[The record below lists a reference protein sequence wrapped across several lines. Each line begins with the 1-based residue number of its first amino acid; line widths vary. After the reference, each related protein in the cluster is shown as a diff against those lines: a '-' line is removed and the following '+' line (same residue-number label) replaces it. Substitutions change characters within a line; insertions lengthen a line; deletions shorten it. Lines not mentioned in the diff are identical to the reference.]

1 MGTTDVE
8 ALLLRIEASASKL
21 EKDMAKANLIFDR
34 GAKRMEAQAKS
45 LGAKIGGRLGA
56 SIADT
61 ASSYTTRIATVV
73 AAAFSA
79 DKVLEASQAYIR
91 ATNALK
97 VAGLSGAALSG
108 TFDRLYAIAQANS
121 TPIETLVG
129 LYSKAAQAQ
138 RSLGASS
145 DQLIGFSTAVAQA
158 LRVSGQS
165 AEEAQGALLQL
176 GQAISG
182 TNVQAE
188 EYNSLID
195 GAYPLLQAAA
205 SGIKEAGGD
214 VAKLTQLVKAGEV
227 SSRAFFYGVLAGAP
241 VLTDKLAGS
250 TKTASQAWTEFQNAL
265 TKAVGEIDAAT
276 GATANFSSSM
286 SDLAKWVGRLPE
298 LLEASSSAWASFKTR
313 VNEAAAAFNAF
324 LGYNDEA
331 AMRAAGL
338 VPIAE
343 ARAELA
349 KATLLAKSAA
359 VKRDRAAVPESSATK
374 AAKARIASAF
384 GVLDEKRAADQI
396 RQISLKDHP
405 ASTKAK
411 GGAGGSDENDYTR
424 TKQRIEEHTAAM
436 KTEIDTLGLEEE
448 AKIRARKAQE
458 LKTAADR
465 AGISLTP
472 EMVAEIDRVSA
483 AYAAQQ
489 VALEKAEEAQ
499 RRIRE
504 QQRYLAETF
513 ADGLADLVVEGRSFA
528 DVAEQIA
535 KSLAKAAI
543 QAALLGSGPLA
554 GLFGTSVSSSGG
566 LLGSL
571 FKSLLSLD
579 EGGWTGGGARRSVA
593 GVVHGQEYVV
603 RAGVA
608 KKYLPLLEAI
618 NRGAPGFA
626 SGGFVGSTP
635 SMPLPALAPR
645 ASARSGRDRAPIT
658 VAMTVQVADAAS
670 FRKSQTQIAAEMVR
684 ALRRGQR
691 VM

>member
-34 GAKRMEAQAKS
+34 GAKRMEAQAKAV
-45 LGAKIGGRLGA
+45 GAKIGGRLGA
-56 SIADT
+56 TIAGT
-61 ASSYTTRIATVV
+61 AASYTTRIATVV

-91 ATNALK
+91 ANNALK
-97 VAGLSGAALSG
+97 VAGLSGAALTS

-121 TPIETLVG
+121 TPIEMLVG

-205 SGIKEAGGD
+205 AGIKEAGGD

-265 TKAVGEIDAAT
+265 TKAVGELDAAT
-276 GATANFSSSM
+276 GATANLSENLSG
-286 SDLAKWVGRLPE
+286 LAQWMGRLPD
-298 LLEASSSAWASFKTR
+298 LLDASSSAWASFKAR

-324 LGYNDEA
+324 MGYNDEA

-349 KATLLAKSAA
+349 KATLATAAAKSRYTTGGGFGVDAAEVDKRIAAAFDALQAPKTSA
-359 VKRDRAAVPESSATK
+359 VKP
-374 AAKARIASAF
+374 
-384 GVLDEKRAADQI
+384 
-396 RQISLKDHP
+396 ISLKDYP
-405 ASTKAK
+405 ASAKTK

-424 TKQRIEEHTAAM
+424 TKQRIEEHTAAL

-465 AGISLTP
+465 AGVALTP
-472 EMVAEIDRVSA
+472 EIVAEIDRVSA

-504 QQRYLAETF
+504 QQRYLAKTF

-543 QAALLGSGPLA
+543 QAALFGSGPLA

-566 LLGSL
+566 ILGSL
-571 FKSLLSLD
+571 FKSLLGFD
-579 EGGWTGGGARRSVA
+579 DGGWTGGGNRRAVA

-608 KKYLPLLEAI
+608 KKYLPLLEAL

-645 ASARSGRDRAPIT
+645 ASRAGRDRAPIT
-658 VAMTVQVADAAS
+658 VAMTVQAADAAS
-670 FRKSQTQIAAEMVR
+670 FRKSQPQIAAEMVR